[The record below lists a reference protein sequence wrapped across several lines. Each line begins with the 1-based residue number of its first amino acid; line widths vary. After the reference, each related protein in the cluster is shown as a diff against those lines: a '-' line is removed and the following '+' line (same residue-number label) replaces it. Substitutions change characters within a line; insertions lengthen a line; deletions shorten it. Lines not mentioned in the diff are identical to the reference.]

1 MPAPAENRQSRIGL
15 TERRRLPSRRDE
27 QRSHDLAE
35 LSASLAASIANTDE
49 VLERVVHLASSFL
62 GDAAVVQLLNDDTQT
77 MQVVAAYDQNDRALD
92 VVRRALES
100 ARADA
105 TDVPPHPLVRNAAR
119 PSLLTGDQ
127 LDEALA
133 ALEPQ
138 HRDALHEIDL
148 QCVLTCPLRAHGRV
162 IGTLGLWRRGGG
174 GAHSTRDQNFA
185 QELAD
190 RAALAIESARL
201 VERLR
206 AEVEERKHN
215 EENLRVTAELLQL
228 ADQQRKALMENLVSA
243 QEEERRRIAVDVHDD
258 SIQSMAAIGLR
269 LQILRRHA
277 PSREFAERVAEIENT
292 VTESIGRLRSLLFR
306 LESVSLEKVGL
317 ARTIDRYAA
326 ELFPDGHPRFAVRS
340 ELQAEPPP
348 HVQVTL
354 YRIAQEALA
363 NVQKHALAGE
373 VALLVSEAEEGISL
387 SVRDDGIGFDREDV
401 IRRALPGHLGL
412 RSMQERAEL
421 AGGWLTVDSAPGSGT
436 LVRASVPR

>member
-1 MPAPAENRQSRIGL
+1 MTAPAEKQQARIGL

-27 QRSHDLAE
+27 QRSRDLAE

-62 GDAAVVQLLNDDTQT
+62 GDAAVVQLFDDDTQT

-92 VVRRALES
+92 VIRRALES
-100 ARADA
+100 VRVDAADS
-105 TDVPPHPLVRNAAR
+105 PPHPLVSHSPR
-119 PSLLTGDQ
+119 SLMLTGDQ
-127 LDEALA
+127 LDA
-133 ALEPQ
+133 AMTAMAPE
-138 HRDALHEIDL
+138 HREALHEIDL
-148 QCVLTCPLRAHGRV
+148 QGVLASPLRAHGRV

-206 AEVEERKHN
+206 AEVEERKEN
-215 EENLRVTAELLQL
+215 EENLRVTAELLQH

-340 ELQAEPPP
+340 ELQIEPPP

-373 VALLVSEAEEGISL
+373 VALLVSEAEDGISL

-401 IRRALPGHLGL
+401 IKRALPGHLGL
-412 RSMQERAEL
+412 RSMQERAEI
-421 AGGWLTVDSAPGSGT
+421 AGGWLTVDSAAGSGT
-436 LVRASVPR
+436 LIRTWVPR